1 MFFMM
6 VFLAALIIQGT
17 YAYAKDN
24 EQTEYD
30 SLIDEADY
38 SGIDST
44 LYDYGWQG
52 TSFKELVRSVA
63 IQWSFL

>member
-30 SLIDEADY
+30 SLIDEADL
-38 SGIDST
+38 SLIH
-44 LYDYGWQG
+44 
-52 TSFKELVRSVA
+52 
-63 IQWSFL
+63 I